1 MEKDGFPFNFHLRT
15 LQVYSMNSFHVERQ
29 PAEGCETDDSI
40 SYSQVMD
47 FAKIFVELL
56 YRSHQDTPGASNRV
70 MHLASLRYNVQDIPV
85 SFVLLLSSHVCYS

>member
-1 MEKDGFPFNFHLRT
+1 MYG
-15 LQVYSMNSFHVERQ
+15 MNSFHVERQ

-56 YRSHQDTPGASNRV
+56 YRSHQDTPGASYRV
-70 MHLASLRYNVQDIPV
+70 MHLASLRYNVQDMSAHTCSI
-85 SFVLLLSSHVCYS
+85 SLAGIGDLCEAG